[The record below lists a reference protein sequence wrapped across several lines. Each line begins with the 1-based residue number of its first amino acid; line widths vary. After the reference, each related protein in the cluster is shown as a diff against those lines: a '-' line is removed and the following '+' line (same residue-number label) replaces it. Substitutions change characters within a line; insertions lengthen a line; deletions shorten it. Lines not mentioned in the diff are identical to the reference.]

1 MSYSIII
8 PHYNLPA
15 LLERCLK
22 SIPRRDDIQV
32 VVVDDMSSEENRR
45 KLMEMQGTFPNV
57 QFVFCE
63 KNGGGGAARNRGLD
77 EAKGD
82 YILFSDADD
91 YFCKGFELL
100 LDKYSAQEND
110 IVYFNANFVNTDTG
124 EPAKIPNHVAE
135 IINIYK
141 KAPEKGEK
149 LLRYYF
155 GEPWCKMVRR
165 SIIQENKIRFE
176 ETKVHNDT
184 QYSYLVG
191 FHAKKLAVCDQ
202 PIYNYTIR
210 EGSVSRIVSDDR
222 LLTRVSVFARKNRF
236 LQDNHV
242 DFIDKMMLWPFKY
255 CKKNHKDDVYK
266 RCVAEAQKYG
276 FDETFIKKQLWRHR
290 IKSFLFRV
298 QKKICKI
305 LGIKIPQKNLAYS

>member
-8 PHYNLPA
+8 PHYNLPT
-15 LLERCLK
+15 LLARCLI

-32 VVVDDMSSEENRR
+32 IVVDDMSSEGNRQ

-63 KNGGGGAARNRGLD
+63 KNRGGGAARNRGLD

-82 YILFSDADD
+82 YILFCDADD
-91 YFCKGFELL
+91 YFCKDFEHI
-100 LDKYSAQEND
+100 LDKFSAQQND
-110 IVYFNANFVNTDTG
+110 IVYFNANFVNADTG
-124 EPAKIPNHVAE
+124 DTSKLPNHVAE

-141 KAPEKGEK
+141 KDPSRGEK

-155 GEPWCKMVRR
+155 GEPWCKMVRH
-165 SIIQENKIRFE
+165 SIIQNNRIRFE

-242 DFIDKMMLWPFKY
+242 NFIDKMMLWPFKY
-255 CKKNHKDDVYK
+255 CKENHKDDVYK
-266 RCVAEAQKYG
+266 RCVTEAQKYG
-276 FDETFIKKQLWRHR
+276 FDEKFIKKQLRRHR
-290 IKSFLFRV
+290 IKKFLFRV
-298 QKKICKI
+298 QRKICKI
-305 LGIKIPQKNLAYS
+305 LGFKIPQKNLAYS

>member
-8 PHYNLPA
+8 PHYNLPD

-22 SIPRRDDIQV
+22 SIPTRNDIQV
-32 VVVDDMSSEENRR
+32 IVVDDKSSDENRA
-45 KLMEMQGTFPNV
+45 KLKNMQAAFPDV

-82 YILFSDADD
+82 YILFADADD
-91 YFCKGFELL
+91 YFCKGFESL
-100 LDKYSAQEND
+100 LDKYSIQDND
-110 IVYFNANFVNTDTG
+110 IIYFNTNFVNADTG
-124 EPAKIPNHVAE
+124 DVAKQPNHVAE

-141 KAPEKGEK
+141 KVPEKGEK

-165 SIIQENKIRFE
+165 SIIQKNKIRFE

-191 FHAKKLAVCDQ
+191 FFAKKLVVCDQ

-210 EGSVSRIVSDDR
+210 EGSVSRITSDDR

-236 LQDNHV
+236 LQDNHI

-255 CKKNHKDDVYK
+255 CKENHKDEVYK

-276 FDETFIKKQLWRHR
+276 FSETFIINQLHRHEIKKFFFR
-290 IKSFLFRV
+290 IKR
-298 QKKICKI
+298 KICKV
-305 LGIKIPQKNLAYS
+305 LGLKIPQKNFAYS

>member
-45 KLMEMQGTFPNV
+45 KLIEMQETFPYA

-100 LDKYSAQEND
+100 LDKYSAQDND
-110 IVYFNANFVNTDTG
+110 IVYFNANFVNTDTE

-135 IINIYK
+135 IISIYK

-191 FHAKKLAVCDQ
+191 FHAKKLAVCDH

-210 EGSVSRIVSDDR
+210 EGSVSRIVSDDT

-255 CKKNHKDDVYK
+255 CQKNHKNDVYK

-276 FDETFIKKQLWRHR
+276 FDEKFIKKQLQRHR

-298 QKKICKI
+298 QRKICKI
-305 LGIKIPQKNLAYS
+305 LGVKIPQKNLAYS

>member
-8 PHYNLPA
+8 PHYNLPT
-15 LLERCLK
+15 LLARCLI

-32 VVVDDMSSEENRR
+32 IVVDDMSSEENRQ
-45 KLMEMQGTFPNV
+45 KLMEMQDTFPNV

-63 KNGGGGAARNRGLD
+63 KNRGGGAARNRGLD

-82 YILFSDADD
+82 YILFCDADD
-91 YFCKGFELL
+91 YFCKDFEHI
-100 LDKYSAQEND
+100 LDKFSAQQND
-110 IVYFNANFVNTDTG
+110 IVYFNANFVNADTG
-124 EPAKIPNHVAE
+124 ETSKLPNHVAE

-141 KAPEKGEK
+141 KDPSRGEK

-155 GEPWCKMVRR
+155 GEPWCKMVRH
-165 SIIQENKIRFE
+165 SIIQNNRIRFE

-242 DFIDKMMLWPFKY
+242 NFIDKMMLWPFKY
-255 CKKNHKDDVYK
+255 CKENHKDDVYK
-266 RCVAEAQKYG
+266 RCVTEAQKYG
-276 FDETFIKKQLWRHR
+276 FDEKFIKKQLRRHR
-290 IKSFLFRV
+290 IKKFLFRV
-298 QKKICKI
+298 HRKICKI
-305 LGIKIPQKNLAYS
+305 LGFKIPQKNLAYS

>member
-15 LLERCLK
+15 LLDRCLK

-45 KLMEMQGTFPNV
+45 KLIEMQETFPYA

-100 LDKYSAQEND
+100 LDKYSAQDND

-135 IINIYK
+135 SAY
-141 KAPEKGEK
+141 
-149 LLRYYF
+149 
-155 GEPWCKMVRR
+155 
-165 SIIQENKIRFE
+165 
-176 ETKVHNDT
+176 T
-184 QYSYLVG
+184 
-191 FHAKKLAVCDQ
+191 KKLQKRAKNF
-202 PIYNYTIR
+202 YATILESLGAR
-210 EGSVSRIVSDDR
+210 WFDAQSSKKIKSASKKPRFTTTRNTPTLSVSMQ
-222 LLTRVSVFARKNRF
+222 KN
-236 LQDNHV
+236 
-242 DFIDKMMLWPFKY
+242 WPFATTPFTITPSAK
-255 CKKNHKDDVYK
+255 
-266 RCVAEAQKYG
+266 EAFQG
-276 FDETFIKKQLWRHR
+276 
-290 IKSFLFRV
+290 SFPTT
-298 QKKICKI
+298 
-305 LGIKIPQKNLAYS
+305 GS

>member
-1 MSYSIII
+1 
-8 PHYNLPA
+8 
-15 LLERCLK
+15 
-22 SIPRRDDIQV
+22 
-32 VVVDDMSSEENRR
+32 
-45 KLMEMQGTFPNV
+45 
-57 QFVFCE
+57 
-63 KNGGGGAARNRGLD
+63 
-77 EAKGD
+77 
-82 YILFSDADD
+82 
-91 YFCKGFELL
+91 
-100 LDKYSAQEND
+100 
-110 IVYFNANFVNTDTG
+110 
-124 EPAKIPNHVAE
+124 
-135 IINIYK
+135 
-141 KAPEKGEK
+141 
-149 LLRYYF
+149 
-155 GEPWCKMVRR
+155 MVRR

>member
-22 SIPRRDDIQV
+22 SIPKRDDIQV

-45 KLMEMQGTFPNV
+45 KLIEMQETFPYA

-100 LDKYSAQEND
+100 LDKYSAQDND

-135 IINIYK
+135 IISIYK
-141 KAPEKGEK
+141 KAPEKGKK

-191 FHAKKLAVCDQ
+191 FHAKKLAVCDH

-255 CKKNHKDDVYK
+255 CQKNHKTDVYK
-266 RCVAEAQKYG
+266 RCVAEAQTYG
-276 FDETFIKKQLWRHR
+276 FDEKFIKKQLQRHR

-298 QKKICKI
+298 QRKICKI
-305 LGIKIPQKNLAYS
+305 LGVKIPQKNLAYS